1 MNQKQWNKKDLL
13 GLEDLSR
20 EEIELILDNAQS
32 FKEISQRE
40 VKKVPALRG
49 KTIALLFFEPS
60 TRTRASF
67 ELAAKRLSA
76 DTISISSSTSSI
88 LKGESL
94 LDSVKN
100 IEAMSVD
107 LVIIRDASAGLPWQ
121 VASRIAAGVINAG
134 DGCHEHPTQALL
146 DLFTIR
152 EKKGKIEG
160 LKVSIVGDIAH
171 SRVARSNI
179 YGLKKL
185 GAEVTVCGPS
195 TLIPLKIEKMG
206 VKVVYD
212 IDEAIREADVLNV
225 LRIQKE
231 RYSIDSQIPSLREY
245 RRQFG
250 ITRERLR
257 RASKDILIMHPGPI
271 NRGLELDSEIAD
283 VRSVVLEQV
292 TNGLAVRMA
301 VIYLLTGSLMK
312 QTSLT

>member
-1 MNQKQWNKKDLL
+1 
-13 GLEDLSR
+13 
-20 EEIELILDNAQS
+20 
-32 FKEISQRE
+32 
-40 VKKVPALRG
+40 
-49 KTIALLFFEPS
+49 
-60 TRTRASF
+60 
-67 ELAAKRLSA
+67 
-76 DTISISSSTSSI
+76 
-88 LKGESL
+88 L

>member
-1 MNQKQWNKKDLL
+1 
-13 GLEDLSR
+13 
-20 EEIELILDNAQS
+20 
-32 FKEISQRE
+32 
-40 VKKVPALRG
+40 
-49 KTIALLFFEPS
+49 
-60 TRTRASF
+60 
-67 ELAAKRLSA
+67 
-76 DTISISSSTSSI
+76 
-88 LKGESL
+88 
-94 LDSVKN
+94 
-100 IEAMSVD
+100 
-107 LVIIRDASAGLPWQ
+107 
-121 VASRIAAGVINAG
+121 
-134 DGCHEHPTQALL
+134 
-146 DLFTIR
+146 
-152 EKKGKIEG
+152 
-160 LKVSIVGDIAH
+160 
-171 SRVARSNI
+171 
-179 YGLKKL
+179 
-185 GAEVTVCGPS
+185 
-195 TLIPLKIEKMG
+195 
-206 VKVVYD
+206 VVYD

>member
-76 DTISISSSTSSI
+76 DTISLSSSTSSI

-185 GAEVTVCGPS
+185 GAEITVCGPS

-206 VKVVYD
+206 VKVAYD

-301 VIYLLTGSLMK
+301 VIYLLTGLLTK

>member
-1 MNQKQWNKKDLL
+1 MKEWKRKDLL
-13 GLEDLSR
+13 GLENLAK

-60 TRTRASF
+60 TRTRVSF

-76 DTISISSSTSSI
+76 DTISLSSSNSSI

-100 IEAMSVD
+100 IEAMNVD
-107 LVIIRDASAGLPWQ
+107 LLIIRDASAGLPLQ
-121 VASRIAAGVINAG
+121 IARQLKIGVINAG

-152 EKKGKIEG
+152 QKKGKIEG
-160 LKVSIVGDIAH
+160 LKVSIIGDIAH

-179 YGLKKL
+179 YGLKKF
-185 GAEVTVCGPS
+185 GAEITLCGPS
-195 TLIPLKIEKMG
+195 TLMPLEIEKMG
-206 VKVVYD
+206 VRITYD
-212 IDEAIREADVLNV
+212 IEAAIKNADVLNI

-231 RYSIDSQIPSLREY
+231 RYSIDCQIPSLREY
-245 RRQFG
+245 RQQFG
-250 ITRERLR
+250 ITLQRLER
-257 RASKDILIMHPGPI
+257 AKKDILIMHPGPI
-271 NRGLELDSEIAD
+271 NRGLELDSDIAD
-283 VRSVVLEQV
+283 AHSVILEQV
-292 TNGLAVRMA
+292 INGLAVRMA
-301 VIYLLTGSLMK
+301 VIYLCLY
-312 QTSLT
+312 